1 MSSTRV
7 KAYLLLILVTIIW
20 GFAGPVIKYTLPTY
34 PPFIFLT
41 YRFLIST
48 LILFPIVL
56 VLKPKWPNNKKEFLI
71 LTAIGLLGSSINLG
85 LLFYGYNYTNVLDAT
100 ILSNT
105 APIFVVAAAALF
117 LREHVTKKEKVGILI
132 TFIGT
137 LTILLEPTVYNG
149 VSSSQRIIGNLLIIA
164 ANFAWVAYIILSKYA
179 LKHKFDTLFM
189 TFYMFFLGFITILP
203 FSIIQSGSVSNL
215 LISLSAAPLKNHLG
229 VWYMAVLSGNLAY
242 FLYQKGQKSIEASEA
257 TLFSYL
263 TPLFAAPLAVF
274 WLKEKIT
281 LPFILGSIIIVVGI
295 VISEYKKS
303 GQKSNPK
310 NSNLI

>member
-1 MSSTRV
+1 MNSKRF
-7 KAYLLLILVTIIW
+7 KAYLLLIFVTVIW
-20 GFAGPVIKYTLPTY
+20 GFAGPVIKYTLPAY

-48 LILFPIVL
+48 LILIPIVW
-56 VLKPKWPNNKKEFLI
+56 VMKPKWPDNRKEFLI
-71 LTAIGLLGSSINLG
+71 LTVVGLLGSSVNLG
-85 LLFYGYNYTNVLDAT
+85 LLFYGYNYTTVLDAT

-117 LREHVTKKEKVGILI
+117 LKERVTKKEKIGILI

-137 LTILLEPTVYNG
+137 LAILFEPTVNNG
-149 VSSSQRIIGNLLIIA
+149 VSSFQRIIGNLLIIA
-164 ANFAWVAYIILSKYA
+164 ANFAWVAYVILSKYA

-203 FSIIQSGSVSNL
+203 FSIIQSGSVGNL
-215 LISLSAAPLKNHLG
+215 LLFLSAAPIKDHLG

-257 TLFSYL
+257 ALFAYL
-263 TPLFAAPLAVF
+263 TPLFAAPLAIF

-281 LPFILGSIIIVVGI
+281 FPFILGSVIIIVGI

-303 GQKSNPK
+303 SQKPQA
-310 NSNLI
+310 